1 MRDCFSNSVAMA
13 LNPREVS
20 ALNPFRPPF
29 LIQIKL
35 LFFTYEYIIHNVQK
49 IVPTV
54 SASMISLMNSDVLT
68 RPFGPKVPFFTSPPP
83 EESGYS
89 VFK

>member
-20 ALNPFRPPF
+20 A
-29 LIQIKL
+29 
-35 LFFTYEYIIHNVQK
+35 
-49 IVPTV
+49 
-54 SASMISLMNSDVLT
+54 ASMISLMNSDVLT